1 MRDAV
6 LAPLLVALWVH
17 NYSVYGRRKLWKA
30 SRRADLDVGRDQVAR
45 LMAAHGM
52 RGASGRRSASP
63 PRPILPTPGPL
74 IS

>member
-30 SRRADLDVGRDQVAR
+30 SRRADIDVGRDQVAR

-52 RGASGRRSASP
+52 RGASQGEEALHHQGRSCP
-63 PRPILPTPGPL
+63 PPGP
-74 IS
+74 